1 VAVVIFIINMTY
13 NVANVQ
19 KDEESTLVQIEQY
32 KQKSAELFVVNNRL
46 SNISSVI
53 SKRKDY
59 SSLIKSIL
67 AIIPDGANSNGMELN
82 EEATS
87 LSLTSTSL
95 LPLQTFL
102 DSAKSLIAKKQL
114 IKNVVINYL
123 SANEKTGKYSL
134 SVEIDFL

>member
-1 VAVVIFIINMTY
+1 
-13 NVANVQ
+13 
-19 KDEESTLVQIEQY
+19 
-32 KQKSAELFVVNNRL
+32 
-46 SNISSVI
+46 
-53 SKRKDY
+53 
-59 SSLIKSIL
+59 
-67 AIIPDGANSNGMELN
+67 MELN